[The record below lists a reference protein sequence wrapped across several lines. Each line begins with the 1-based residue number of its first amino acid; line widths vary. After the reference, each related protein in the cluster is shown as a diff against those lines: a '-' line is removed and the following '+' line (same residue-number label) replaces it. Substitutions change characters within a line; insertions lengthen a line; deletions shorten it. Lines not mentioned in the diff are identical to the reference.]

1 MSQVIETQTSPAG
14 KATDLRSKWE
24 QLKKNKPALRIRD
37 CAAELGVSEAE
48 LLATTVGDYTVA
60 LAGDWAA
67 LLQRLP
73 ELGRVMSLTRNDGCV
88 LEHKGSFQTIEII
101 PAGAH
106 KMGTVIGPIET
117 RVFFAGWKFG
127 FAVRQQ
133 TPHGVQQSIQIF
145 DEAGDAVT
153 KIFLQAPNDNPGSR
167 GAGSNQEAYDK
178 IVADFTALVQSTEIE
193 VKEVTPAPTKPIDQ
207 VDKVALLNDWDNMKD
222 THDFFGML
230 RKHGVNRLDAVV
242 LSEGKYS
249 YRLNNKSL
257 QPMLEAA
264 AKDRLPIMVFAGNR
278 GNIQIHQG
286 KITTVRVMDNWLN
299 ILDPDF
305 NMHLREDLV
314 DTVWVV
320 KKPTTEGIVTAI
332 EAFDRNKEMIAQFFG
347 LRKPGIPELQKWREL
362 VDGLEKV

>member
-1 MSQVIETQTSPAG
+1 MSQVIES

-24 QLKKNKPALRIRD
+24 QLKKDKPTLRIRD
-37 CAAELGVSEAE
+37 CAVELGVSEAE
-48 LLATTVGDYTVA
+48 LLATTVGDYTTA
-60 LAGDWAA
+60 LSGDWSA
-67 LLQRLP
+67 LLQRFP
-73 ELGRVMSLTRNDGCV
+73 ELGRVMSLTRNEGCV
-88 LEHKGSFQTIEII
+88 LEHKGPFQSIDIM
-101 PAGAH
+101 PAGPH

-127 FAVRQQ
+127 FAVKQQ

-153 KIFLQAPNDNPGSR
+153 KIFLQAPNGNK
-167 GAGSNQEAYDK
+167 AGSNQEAYDK
-178 IVADFTALVQSTEIE
+178 IVADFTAPVQSAEIE
-193 VKEVTPAPTKPIDQ
+193 VKKITPAPTKPIDQ
-207 VDKVALLNDWDNMKD
+207 VDRAALLNDWDNMKD

-242 LSEGKYS
+242 LSEGKHS
-249 YRLNNKSL
+249 YRINNKSL
-257 QPMLEAA
+257 QPMLETA
-264 AKDRLPIMVFAGNR
+264 AKDKLPIMVFAGNR

-320 KKPTTEGIVTAI
+320 KKPTTDGVVTAI
-332 EAFDRNKEMIAQFFG
+332 EAFDKNKEMIAQFFG
-347 LRKPGIPELQKWREL
+347 LRKPGIPELEKWREL
-362 VDGLEKV
+362 VAGLEKV